1 MNAKSLGEIVMG
13 SAFAALQ
20 NVLQDISAE
29 TKENSKVYLAS
40 SMFSDSFELI
50 KEQLISLGYTISG
63 IAVPDIIQE
72 RRADGVDYYINTPF
86 QQMTF
91 QEVMDKFVD
100 FSTIMSMRASD
111 GSIFVK
117 HLLHAIP

>member
-1 MNAKSLGEIVMG
+1 G

-20 NVLQDISAE
+20 NVLQDIPTE
-29 TKENSKVYLAS
+29 TKENAKVYLAS

-50 KEQLISLGYTISG
+50 KKQLISLGYTISG

-86 QQMTF
+86 QHMTF
-91 QEVMDKFVD
+91 QKVMDKFVD
-100 FSTIMSMRASD
+100 FSTIISMRASD

-117 HLLHAIP
+117 HLLHATP